1 MILLRN
7 VMIYFSQETRRDL
20 LARIRRVMAPDGFLF
35 LGSAE
40 QPPDGFVWTPM
51 LSGGTCYYRQLRLK
65 LASGRGTEP
74 TVRG

>member
-7 VMIYFSQETRRDL
+7 VMIYFSLETRRDL
-20 LARIRRVMAPDGFLF
+20 LARIMRVMAPDGFLF

-51 LSGGTCYYRQLRLK
+51 LSGGTCYYQP
-65 LASGRGTEP
+65 ATAQIS
-74 TVRG
+74 VRTGN